1 MSRFF
6 INRPIV
12 AMVISIIMVIVGVV
26 SFLSLP
32 VAQYPNI
39 VPPEIAVNATYVG
52 GDALTVEKSVATPIE
67 QQMSGVDHMNYMYSL
82 NANNGSMKL
91 TVNFDVTTDPNIDQ
105 VLTQMRE
112 SQAESQLP
120 SSVRDYGVTVA
131 KSTAAPLMV
140 ISLYSPTG
148 QFDSKFLA
156 NYAYINLNDPIVRVP
171 GIGSVSVFGAGQY
184 ALRIWVDPNKLAALN
199 ITTPEI
205 ERAVSAQNTVNP
217 AGQVGGEPIPAG
229 QAFTKTVL
237 AQGRLETEEQFGNIV
252 IRATPNGS
260 FVRIKDVGRVELG
273 AQTYSQVSSFNG
285 KPAAVLAI
293 YQLPGSNAV
302 DAAKGVRQLMGK
314 LKERFP
320 SGLNYSISL
329 DTTLAV
335 TAGMEEIYKTLAEAM
350 LLVIIVV
357 FIFLQGWRAT
367 LIPLCAVP
375 VSLVGTFA
383 VFPLLGFSVNTL
395 SLLGL
400 VLAIGLVVDDA
411 IVVVEA
417 VEHHI
422 EHGLSPKDA
431 ALKAMEE
438 VSGPVIAIALILAA
452 VFVPTAFIP
461 GITGRLYQQFAVTI
475 AVSVIFSAFNAL
487 TLSPALSALLLR
499 PKKESRGPL
508 GFFFRG
514 FNKVFGSATNGY
526 IHVCRLLMRRGFF
539 CILFLI
545 LVLLATGWLG
555 GKIPQGFVPT
565 EDQGY
570 LYANLSLPETA
581 SLQRTTAASEQVED
595 ILRKTPGVQDVTTIA
610 GFSLLS
616 GVSTT
621 YNGFFFVTLKPWK
634 KRVSTEEHLRAILE
648 NANRSLAKIPE
659 GIAFVFPP
667 PAIPGIG
674 TSGGVTFLLED
685 RAGMDVNFLGQQTQ
699 KFIEAA
705 RRRPEIAR
713 ITTTLL
719 ASVPQFY
726 LDVDQDKVLKQGVD
740 LSDVYKAV
748 QVFMGGSF
756 VNYFNR
762 FGRSWQVY
770 VQADGPF
777 RTKPQDVGQF
787 YVRNNDGD
795 PVPLSSVMRI
805 ERRFGP
811 EFTMR
816 YNLHR
821 CAQLNVTGKLGASSY
836 QVMAALED
844 VFAKTMP
851 TEMGFDYKDMS
862 FQEQQAQ
869 KGVPPAVIFGL
880 SLLFVFLILAA
891 QYESWSLPFSVLL
904 CTPIAVFGAFV
915 VLVARLFKNDVYGQ
929 SSIIFE
935 NDVFA
940 QIGLVML
947 IGLAAKNAILIV
959 EFARAEYEKGN
970 PIVDAAL
977 SAARLR
983 LRPILMT
990 AFAFILGCVPL
1001 WAAAGSGAASR
1012 QILGTTVIGGML
1024 AATFIAI
1031 FIIPVMFYL
1040 VERISHRNGGGQ
1052 HGGPAVDKAA
1062 ASQPAQA
1069 TEQRAD

>member
-1 MSRFF
+1 MARFF

-12 AMVISIIMVIVGVV
+12 SMVISIIMVIIGVV

-39 VPPEIAVNATYVG
+39 VPPEIAINTTFVG
-52 GDALTVEKSVATPIE
+52 GDAITVEQSVATPIE
-67 QQMSGVDHMNYMYSL
+67 QQLSGVDHMNYMYSL
-82 NANNGSMKL
+82 NASNGTMKE
-91 TVNFDVTTDPNIDQ
+91 TVNFDVATDPNTDQ
-105 VLTQMRE
+105 VLTQMRVL
-112 SQAESQLP
+112 QAQSQLP
-120 SSVRDYGVTVA
+120 SSVQNYGVTVA

-156 NYAYINLNDPIVRVP
+156 NYSYINLNDAILRVP
-171 GIGSVSVFGAGQY
+171 GVGSVSVFGSGQY

-229 QAFTKTVL
+229 QPFTNTVL

-252 IRATPNGS
+252 IRASSNGS

-273 AQTYSQVSSFNG
+273 SQTYSQVSSFNG
-285 KPAAVLAI
+285 NPAAVVAI

-302 DAAKGVRQLMGK
+302 NAAKGVRDLMDR
-314 LKERFP
+314 LKQRFP
-320 SGLNYSISL
+320 SGLDYTISL

-350 LLVIIVV
+350 LLVILVV
-357 FIFLQGWRAT
+357 FVFLQGWRAT

-375 VSLVGTFA
+375 VSLIGTFA

-422 EHGLSPKDA
+422 EQGLSPRDA
-431 ALKAMEE
+431 AIKAMDE

-452 VFVPTAFIP
+452 VFIPTAFIP

-499 PKKESRGPL
+499 PKKGSGRGPL
-508 GFFFRG
+508 AFFFNG
-514 FNKVFGSATNGY
+514 FNRVFGSATNGY
-526 IHVCRLLMRRGFF
+526 IRVCHLLMRRGLL

-545 LVLLATGWLG
+545 LVMLGIGWLG

-581 SLQRTTAASEQVED
+581 SLQRTAAACKQVED
-595 ILRKTPGVQDVTTIA
+595 ILRKTPGVEGVTTIA

-634 KRVSTEEHLRAILE
+634 KRTSIEEQLRAILE
-648 NANRSLAKIPE
+648 NANRSLTKIPE

-685 RAGMDVNFLGQQTQ
+685 LAGMDVNFLGQQTQ
-699 KFIEAA
+699 KFMEEA
-705 RRRPEIAR
+705 RKRPEIAR
-713 ITTTLL
+713 VTTTLL

-777 RTKPQDVGQF
+777 RTTPEDVGQF
-787 YVRNNDGD
+787 YVRNDAGD
-795 PVPLSSVMRI
+795 PVPLSSVTRI

-821 CAQLNVTGKLGASSY
+821 CAQLNVTGKQGVSSY

-851 TEMGFDYKDMS
+851 SEMGFDYKDMS
-862 FQEQQAQ
+862 FQEKQAQ
-869 KGVPPAVIFGL
+869 QGVPPTVIFGL

-904 CTPIAVFGAFV
+904 CTPIAVIGAFV
-915 VLVARLFKNDVYGQ
+915 ALLVRLLESDVYGH
-929 SSIIFE
+929 SSIVFE

-959 EFARAEYEKGN
+959 EFARAEYEKGQ
-970 PIVDAAL
+970 PIIDAAL
-977 SAARLR
+977 AGARLR

-1001 WAAAGSGAASR
+1001 WLAEGSGAASR

-1024 AATFIAI
+1024 AATFVAI
-1031 FIIPVMFYL
+1031 FLIPVMFYL
-1040 VERISHRNGGGQ
+1040 VEKFSQRKGE
-1052 HGGPAVDKAA
+1052 AKAEA
-1062 ASQPAQA
+1062 PTLEQA
-1069 TEQRAD
+1069 TGMSKH

>member
-1 MSRFF
+1 MAKFF

-12 AMVISIIMVIVGVV
+12 AMVIAIIMVIVGVV

-32 VAQYPNI
+32 IAQYPNI
-39 VPPEIAVNATYVG
+39 VPPEIAINATYVG
-52 GDALTVEKSVATPIE
+52 GDALTVEQSVATPIE

-82 NANNGSMKL
+82 NASNGSMKGI
-91 TVNFDVTTDPNIDQ
+91 VNFDVTTDPNIDQ
-105 VLTQMRE
+105 VLTQLRE

-120 SSVRDYGVTVA
+120 SSVRNYGVTVA
-131 KSTAAPLMV
+131 KSTSAPLMV

-156 NYAYINLNDPIVRVP
+156 NYAYINLNDPVLRVP

-184 ALRIWVDPNKLAALN
+184 AMRVWVDPNKLASLN

-205 ERAVSAQNTVNP
+205 ERAISEQNTVNP
-217 AGQVGGEPIPAG
+217 AGQVGGQPIPAG
-229 QAFTKTVL
+229 QAFTNTVL
-237 AQGRLETEEQFGNIV
+237 AQGRLETEEEFGNIV
-252 IRATPNGS
+252 IRASSDGA
-260 FVRIKDVGRVELG
+260 FVRVKDVGRVELG

-302 DAAKGVRQLMGK
+302 NAAKGVRQLMDQ
-314 LKERFP
+314 LKQRFP
-320 SGLNYSISL
+320 AGLDYSISL

-350 LLVIIVV
+350 LLVILVV
-357 FIFLQGWRAT
+357 FVFLQGWRAT

-375 VSLVGTFA
+375 VSLIGTFA
-383 VFPLLGFSVNTL
+383 LFPLLGFSINTL

-422 EHGLSPKDA
+422 EKGLSPKAA

-452 VFVPTAFIP
+452 VFIPTAFIP

-499 PKKESRGPL
+499 PKKKAGRGPL
-508 GFFFRG
+508 AFFFNA
-514 FNKVFGSATNGY
+514 FNKAFGSATDGY
-526 IHVCRLLMRRGFF
+526 IRVCHLLMRRVMV
-539 CILFLI
+539 CVVFLI
-545 LVLLATGWLG
+545 VAVLATAWLG

-581 SLQRTTAASEQVED
+581 SLQRTTAACKQVED
-595 ILRKTPGVQDVTTIA
+595 ILRKTPGVQAVTTIA

-634 KRVSTEEHLRAILE
+634 KRTATEEQLRAILGG
-648 NANRSLAKIPE
+648 ANQELAKIPE

-667 PAIPGIG
+667 PSIPGIG

-685 RAGMDVNFLGQQTQ
+685 RVGLDVSYLGKQTQ
-699 KFIEAA
+699 KFMEEA
-705 RRRPEIAR
+705 RKRPEIKS

-719 ASVPQFY
+719 ASVPQYY
-726 LDVDQDKVLKQGVD
+726 LDVDQDKVLKQGVS
-740 LSDVYKAV
+740 LSDVYKTV

-777 RTKPQDVGQF
+777 RTNPQDLGRF
-787 YVRNNDGD
+787 YVLNNEKS
-795 PVPLSSVMRI
+795 PVPLSSVTRV

-821 CAQLNVTGKLGASSY
+821 CAQINVTAVLGFSSY

-851 TEMGFDYKDMS
+851 SEMGFDYKDMS

-869 KGVPPAVIFGL
+869 KGVSPTVIFGL

-904 CTPIAVFGAFV
+904 CTPIAVFGAFGA
-915 VLVARLFKNDVYGQ
+915 LIARLLTDNVHGQ
-929 SSIIFE
+929 SSILFE

-959 EFARAEYEKGN
+959 EFAKAEYEKGQS
-970 PIVDAAL
+970 IMDAAL
-977 SAARLR
+977 AGARLR

-1001 WAAAGSGAASR
+1001 WLAAGSGAASR

-1024 AATFIAI
+1024 AATFLAI
-1031 FIIPVMFYL
+1031 FLIPAMFYL
-1040 VERISHRNGGGQ
+1040 VERFSPGKSKTEPEV
-1052 HGGPAVDKAA
+1052 PAVD
-1062 ASQPAQA
+1062 QPASVA
-1069 TEQRAD
+1069 TDAKTSV

>member
-1 MSRFF
+1 MARFF
-6 INRPIV
+6 IHRPIV
-12 AMVISIIMVIVGVV
+12 AMVISIVMVIVGVV

-39 VPPEIAVNATYVG
+39 VPPEIAVSATYVG
-52 GDALTVEKSVATPIE
+52 GDALTVEQSVATPIE

-82 NANNGSMKL
+82 NASNGAMKL
-91 TVNFDVTTDPNIDQ
+91 TVDFDLTTDSNIDQ

-120 SSVRDYGVTVA
+120 SSVKNYGVTVA

-156 NYAYINLNDPIVRVP
+156 NYAYINLNDPILRVP
-171 GIGSVSVFGAGQY
+171 GIASVSVFGAGQY

-205 ERAVSAQNTVNP
+205 EQAILAQNTVNP
-217 AGQVGGEPIPAG
+217 AGQVGGEPVPPG
-229 QAFTKTVL
+229 QAFTNTVL
-237 AQGRLETEEQFGNIV
+237 AQGRLVTEEQFGNVV
-252 IRATPNGS
+252 IRATPDGAY
-260 FVRIKDVGRVELG
+260 VRVKDVGRVELG
-273 AQTYSQVSSFNG
+273 AQTYAMTSTFNG
-285 KPAAVLAI
+285 KPAAVLAM

-302 DAAKGVRQLMGK
+302 DAARGVRQLMAQ

-320 SGLNYSISL
+320 SGLDYSIAL

-335 TAGMEEIYKTLAEAM
+335 TAGMQEIYKTLAEAM
-350 LLVIIVV
+350 ILVIIVV

-375 VSLVGTFA
+375 VSLVSTFA
-383 VFPLLGFSVNTL
+383 LFPLLGFSVNTL

-422 EHGLSPKDA
+422 ENGLSPRDA
-431 ALKAMEE
+431 TVKAMEE
-438 VSGPVIAIALILAA
+438 VTGPVIATALILAA

-487 TLSPALSALLLR
+487 TLSPALAALLLR
-499 PKKESRGPL
+499 PKKEAGRGPL
-508 GFFFRG
+508 SLFFKA
-514 FNKVFGSATNGY
+514 FNKAFSSATNGY
-526 IHVCRLLMRRGFF
+526 VSVCRRLMRRGLF
-539 CILFLI
+539 CLLFLA
-545 LVLLATGWLG
+545 LVLLATGWIG

-570 LYANLSLPETA
+570 LFANLSLPETA
-581 SLQRTTAASEQVED
+581 SLQRTDAACKRVSD
-595 ILRKTPGVQDVTTIA
+595 ILRSTPGVQDVTAIA
-610 GFSLLS
+610 GYSMLS

-621 YNGFFFVTLKPWK
+621 YNGFFFVALKPWE
-634 KRVSTEEHLRAILE
+634 KRTAVEEQLRAMIR
-648 NANRSLAKIPE
+648 NADEALGKIPD

-667 PAIPGIG
+667 PSIPGIG
-674 TSGGVTFLLED
+674 SSGGVTFVLED
-685 RAGMDVNFLGQQTQ
+685 RAGMPVDFLAQQTRR
-699 KFIEAA
+699 FIEAA
-705 RRRPEIAR
+705 QRRPELAR
-713 ITTTLL
+713 VLTTWLP
-719 ASVPQFY
+719 SVPQFY
-726 LDVDQDKVLKQGVD
+726 LNVDQDKVLKQGVE

-762 FGRSWQVY
+762 FGRQWQVY

-777 RTKPQDVGQF
+777 RTKPEDVGQF
-787 YVRNNDGD
+787 YVRNKAGD
-795 PVPLSSVMRI
+795 PVPLSSVVRI
-805 ERRFGP
+805 ERRMGP

-816 YNLHR
+816 YNMHR
-821 CAQLNVTGKLGASSY
+821 CAQLSVTGKEGVSSY
-836 QVMAALED
+836 QVMAALQD

-851 TEMGFDYKDMS
+851 KEMGYDYLGMS

-869 KGVPPAVIFGL
+869 KGVSPAVIFGL
-880 SLLFVFLILAA
+880 SFLFVFLILAA

-904 CTPIAVFGAFV
+904 CTPIAVLGAFV
-915 VLVARLFKNDVYGQ
+915 ALMGRLFQADVYGQ
-929 SSIIFE
+929 SSVMFE
-935 NDVFA
+935 NNVYA

-959 EFARAEYEKGN
+959 EFARAEYDKGA
-970 PIVDAAL
+970 PVLEAAL
-977 SAARLR
+977 TGARLR

-1024 AATFIAI
+1024 AATLIAI
-1031 FIIPVMFYL
+1031 FLIPVMFYL
-1040 VERISHRNGGGQ
+1040 VEKVSHRGEAGK
-1052 HGGPAVDKAA
+1052 HGVPPAKEIA
-1062 ASQPAQA
+1062 ASRPVV
-1069 TEQRAD
+1069 ADRS

>member
-1 MSRFF
+1 MAKFF

-12 AMVISIIMVIVGVV
+12 AMVIAIIMVIVGVV

-32 VAQYPNI
+32 IAQYPNI
-39 VPPEIAVNATYVG
+39 VPPEIAINATYVG
-52 GDALTVEKSVATPIE
+52 GDALTVEQSVATPIE

-82 NANNGSMKL
+82 NASNGSMKGI
-91 TVNFDVTTDPNIDQ
+91 VNFDVTTDPNIDQ
-105 VLTQMRE
+105 VLTQLRE

-120 SSVRDYGVTVA
+120 SSVRNYGVTVA
-131 KSTAAPLMV
+131 KSTSAPLMV

-156 NYAYINLNDPIVRVP
+156 NYAYINLNDPVLRVP

-184 ALRIWVDPNKLAALN
+184 AMRVWVDPNKLASLN

-205 ERAVSAQNTVNP
+205 ERAISEQNTVNP
-217 AGQVGGEPIPAG
+217 AGQVGGQPIPAG
-229 QAFTKTVL
+229 QAFTNTVL
-237 AQGRLETEEQFGNIV
+237 AQGRLETEEEFGNIV
-252 IRATPNGS
+252 IRASSDGA
-260 FVRIKDVGRVELG
+260 FVRVKDVGRVELG

-302 DAAKGVRQLMGK
+302 NAAKGVRQLMDQ
-314 LKERFP
+314 LKQRFP
-320 SGLNYSISL
+320 AGLDYSISL

-350 LLVIIVV
+350 LLVILVV
-357 FIFLQGWRAT
+357 FVFLQGWRAT

-375 VSLVGTFA
+375 VSLIGTFA
-383 VFPLLGFSVNTL
+383 LFPLLGFSINTL

-422 EHGLSPKDA
+422 EKGLSPKAA

-452 VFVPTAFIP
+452 VFIPTAFIP

-499 PKKESRGPL
+499 PKKKAGRGPL
-508 GFFFRG
+508 AFFFNA
-514 FNKVFGSATNGY
+514 FNKAFGSATDGY
-526 IHVCRLLMRRGFF
+526 IRVCRLLMRRVMV
-539 CILFLI
+539 CVVFLI
-545 LVLLATGWLG
+545 VAVLATAWLG

-581 SLQRTTAASEQVED
+581 SLQRTTAACKQVED
-595 ILRKTPGVQDVTTIA
+595 IVRKTPGVQAVTTIA

-634 KRVSTEEHLRAILE
+634 KRTATEEQLRAILGG
-648 NANRSLAKIPE
+648 ANQELAKIPE

-667 PAIPGIG
+667 PSIPGIG

-685 RAGMDVNFLGQQTQ
+685 RVGLDVSYLGKQTQ
-699 KFIEAA
+699 KFMEEA
-705 RRRPEIAR
+705 RKRPEIKS

-719 ASVPQFY
+719 ASVPQYY
-726 LDVDQDKVLKQGVD
+726 LDVDQDKVLKQGVS
-740 LSDVYKAV
+740 LSDVYKTV

-777 RTKPQDVGQF
+777 RTNPQDLGRF
-787 YVRNNDGD
+787 YVLNNEKS
-795 PVPLSSVMRI
+795 PVPLSSVTRV

-821 CAQLNVTGKLGASSY
+821 CAQINVTAVLGFSSY

-851 TEMGFDYKDMS
+851 SEMGFDYKDMS

-869 KGVPPAVIFGL
+869 KGVSPTVIFGL

-904 CTPIAVFGAFV
+904 CTPIAVFGAFGA
-915 VLVARLFKNDVYGQ
+915 LIARLLTDNVHGQ
-929 SSIIFE
+929 SSILFE

-959 EFARAEYEKGN
+959 EFAKAEYEKGQS
-970 PIVDAAL
+970 IMDAAL
-977 SAARLR
+977 AGARLR

-1001 WAAAGSGAASR
+1001 WLAAGSGAASR

-1024 AATFIAI
+1024 AATFLAI
-1031 FIIPVMFYL
+1031 FLIPAMFYL
-1040 VERISHRNGGGQ
+1040 VERFSPGKSKTEPEV
-1052 HGGPAVDKAA
+1052 PAVD
-1062 ASQPAQA
+1062 QPASVA
-1069 TEQRAD
+1069 TDAKTSV

>member
-32 VAQYPNI
+32 VAQLPNI
-39 VPPEIAVNATYVG
+39 VPPEIAVKATYVG
-52 GDALTVEKSVATPIE
+52 ADALTVEQAVATPVE

-82 NANNGSMKL
+82 NASDGSMQL
-91 TVNFDVTTDPNIDQ
+91 TVNFDNTTDPNIDQ

-112 SQAESQLP
+112 SQAQSQLP
-120 SSVRDYGVTVA
+120 SSVSNYGVTVA
-131 KSTAAPLMV
+131 KSTAVPLLV
-140 ISLYSPTG
+140 ISLSSPTG

-156 NYAYINLNDPIVRVP
+156 NYAYINLNDPILRVP
-171 GIGSVSVFGAGQY
+171 GVGSVSVFGPGQY
-184 ALRIWVDPNKLAALN
+184 ALRVWVDPNKLAALN

-205 ERAVSAQNTVNP
+205 ENALLSQNTVNP
-217 AGQVGGEPIPAG
+217 SGQIGGEPIPPG
-229 QAFTKTVL
+229 QPFTNTVL
-237 AQGRLETEEQFGNIV
+237 AQGRLVTEEQFGNVV
-252 IRATPNGS
+252 IRAQPNGAY
-260 FVRIKDVGRVELG
+260 VRVKDVGRVELG
-273 AQTYSQVSSFNG
+273 SQNYTQTSTFNG
-285 KPAAVLAI
+285 KPAAALAV
-293 YQLPGSNAV
+293 YQLPGSNALNT
-302 DAAKGVRQLMGK
+302 AKAVRQLMEE
-314 LKERFP
+314 LKARFP
-320 SGLNYSISL
+320 SGLDYSISL

-335 TAGMEEIYKTLAEAM
+335 KAGMEDIYKTLAEAM
-350 LLVIIVV
+350 ILVIIVV

-375 VSLVGTFA
+375 VSLVSTFA
-383 VFPLLGFSVNTL
+383 FFPLLGFSVNTL

-417 VEHHI
+417 VERHI
-422 EHGLSPKDA
+422 EDGLSPRDA
-431 ALKAMEE
+431 AIKAMEE

-452 VFVPTAFIP
+452 VFIPTAFIP

-487 TLSPALSALLLR
+487 SLSPALAALLLR
-499 PKKESRGPL
+499 PRKETRGPL
-508 GFFFRG
+508 GFFFTG
-514 FNKVFGSATNGY
+514 FNKIFGSATNGY
-526 IHVCRLLMRRGFF
+526 VAACRLLMRRGLI

-545 LVLLATGWLG
+545 LAVLASGWLG
-555 GKIPQGFVPT
+555 GKIPGGFVPT

-570 LYANLSLPETA
+570 LFANLSLPDAA
-581 SLQRTTAASEQVED
+581 SLQRTAAACQRVQE
-595 ILRKTPGVQDVTTIA
+595 ILQKVPGIQDVTSIA
-610 GFSLLS
+610 GYSMLS

-621 YNGFFFVTLKPWK
+621 YNGFFFVTLKPWDERTK
-634 KRVSTEEHLRAILE
+634 VEEQLRLMIAR
-648 NANRSLAKIPE
+648 ANQDLSKIPE
-659 GIAFVFPP
+659 GTAFVFPP
-667 PAIPGIG
+667 PSIPGIG
-674 TSGGVTFLLED
+674 NSAGVTFLLED
-685 RAGMDVNFLGQQTQ
+685 RAGMDVNFLAQQTK
-699 KFIEAA
+699 KFIESAA
-705 RRRPEIAR
+705 KRPEVGR
-713 ITTTLL
+713 VFTTLL
-719 ASVPQFY
+719 PSVPHY
-726 LDVDQDKVLKQGVD
+726 LDVDQDKVLKQGVS
-740 LSDVYKAV
+740 LSDVYQTTQA
-748 QVFMGGSF
+748 FLGGSF

-762 FGRSWQVY
+762 FGRTWQVY
-770 VQADGPF
+770 VEADGPY
-777 RTKPQDVGQF
+777 RTVPDDVGRF
-787 YVRNNDGD
+787 YVRNNDGN
-795 PVPLSSVMRI
+795 PVPLSSMVRI
-805 ERRFGP
+805 VPRTGP

-821 CAQLNVTGKLGASSY
+821 CAELIVMGKDGVSDY

-851 TEMGFDYKDMS
+851 KEMGFDYMGMS

-904 CTPIAVFGAFV
+904 CTPIAVLGAFA
-915 VLVARLFKNDVYGQ
+915 VLLARLLAADVYGK
-929 SSIIFE
+929 SSVLFE
-935 NDVFA
+935 NNVYA

-959 EFARAEYEKGN
+959 EFSKAEYEKGT
-970 PIVDAAL
+970 PIIDAAL
-977 SAARLR
+977 AGARLR

-1001 WAAAGSGAASR
+1001 WTAGGSGAASR

-1024 AATFIAI
+1024 ASTLIAI
-1031 FIIPVMFYL
+1031 FLIPVVFYL
-1040 VERISHRNGGGQ
+1040 VEKVSHRKS
-1052 HGGPAVDKAA
+1052 DKAKA
-1062 ASQPAQA
+1062 PPVETPQLVGAMK
-1069 TEQRAD
+1069 

>member
-1 MSRFF
+1 MSKFF

-12 AMVISIIMVIVGVV
+12 AMVIAIIMVIVGVV

-39 VPPEIAVNATYVG
+39 VPPEIAINATFVG
-52 GDALTVEKSVATPIE
+52 GDALTVEQSVATPIE
-67 QQMSGVDHMNYMYSL
+67 QQLSGVDHMNYMYSL
-82 NANNGSMKL
+82 NASNGSMKE
-91 TVNFDVTTDPNIDQ
+91 TVNFDVTTDPNTDQ
-105 VLTQMRE
+105 VLTQMRVL
-112 SQAESQLP
+112 QAQSELP
-120 SSVRDYGVTVA
+120 SSVQNYGVTVA

-156 NYAYINLNDPIVRVP
+156 NYSYINLNDAILRVP

-229 QAFTKTVL
+229 QPFTNTVL

-252 IRATPNGS
+252 IRASSNGS

-273 AQTYSQVSSFNG
+273 SQTYSQVSSFNG
-285 KPAAVLAI
+285 KPAAVVAI

-302 DAAKGVRQLMGK
+302 NAAKGVRELMGK
-314 LKERFP
+314 LKQRFP
-320 SGLNYSISL
+320 SGLDYSISL

-350 LLVIIVV
+350 LLVILVV
-357 FIFLQGWRAT
+357 FVFLQGWRAT

-375 VSLVGTFA
+375 VSLIGTFA

-422 EHGLSPKDA
+422 EKGLSPKDA

-452 VFVPTAFIP
+452 VFIPTAFIP

-499 PKKESRGPL
+499 PKKESGRGPL
-508 GFFFRG
+508 GFFFSQ
-514 FNKVFGSATNGY
+514 FNKIFGSATNGY
-526 IHVCRLLMRRGFF
+526 IRVCQLLMRRGFL

-581 SLQRTTAASEQVED
+581 SLQRTDAACKQVED
-595 ILRKTPGVQDVTTIA
+595 ILRKTPGVQGVTTIA

-616 GVSTT
+616 GVNTT

-634 KRVSTEEHLRAILE
+634 KRTSTEEHLRAILE
-648 NANRSLAKIPE
+648 NANQSLTKIPE

-667 PAIPGIG
+667 PSIPGIG

-685 RAGMDVNFLGQQTQ
+685 RAGMDVNFLNQQTQ
-699 KFIEAA
+699 KFMEAA
-705 RRRPEIAR
+705 RKRPEIAR

-719 ASVPQFY
+719 GSVPQFY
-726 LDVDQDKVLKQGVD
+726 LDVDQDKVLKQGVN

-777 RTKPQDVGQF
+777 RTQPEDVGRF
-787 YVRNNDGD
+787 YVRNDEGS
-795 PVPLSSVMRI
+795 PVPLSSVTRI
-805 ERRFGP
+805 KQRFGP

-821 CAQLNVTGKLGASSY
+821 CSQINVNGKLGVSSY

-851 TEMGFDYKDMS
+851 AEMGFDYKDMS
-862 FQEQQAQ
+862 FQELQAQ
-869 KGVPPAVIFGL
+869 KGVPPTVIFGL

-904 CTPIAVFGAFV
+904 CTPIAVLGAFV
-915 VLVARLFKNDVYGQ
+915 ALVARLFKNDVYGQ
-929 SSIIFE
+929 SSIVFE

-959 EFARAEYEKGN
+959 EFAKAEYEKGR
-970 PIVDAAL
+970 PILDAAL
-977 SAARLR
+977 AGARLR

-1001 WAAAGSGAASR
+1001 WLAAGSGAASR

-1024 AATFIAI
+1024 AATFVAI
-1031 FIIPVMFYL
+1031 FLIPVLFYL
-1040 VERISHRNGGGQ
+1040 VEKVSHRGGKGE
-1052 HGGPAVDKAA
+1052 PEAPLVE
-1062 ASQPAQA
+1062 QPASVSKH
-1069 TEQRAD
+1069 

>member
-6 INRPIV
+6 IGRPIV
-12 AMVISIIMVIVGVV
+12 AIVISIIMVIVGIV

-32 VAQYPNI
+32 IAQYPSI

-52 GDALTVEKSVATPIE
+52 ADALTVEQAVATPIE
-67 QQMSGVDHMNYMYSL
+67 QQMSGVDRMNYMYSL
-82 NANNGSMKL
+82 NASNGSMKL
-91 TVNFDVTTDPNIDQ
+91 TVNFDTNSDPNIDQ

-120 SSVRDYGVTVA
+120 QSVRNYGVTVA
-131 KSTAAPLMV
+131 KSTASPLMV
-140 ISLYSPTG
+140 ISLSSPTG

-156 NYAYINLNDPIVRVP
+156 NYAYINLNDPILRVP
-171 GIGSVSVFGAGQY
+171 GIASVSVFGAGQY
-184 ALRIWVDPNKLAALN
+184 ALRVWVNPNRLAALN

-205 ERAVSAQNTVNP
+205 ENALMAQNTVNP
-217 AGQVGGEPIPAG
+217 AGQIGGEPIPAG
-229 QAFTKTVL
+229 QPYTNTVI
-237 AQGRLETEEQFGNIV
+237 AQGRLVTEEQFGNVI
-252 IRATPNGS
+252 IRAEPNGA
-260 FVRIKDVGRVELG
+260 FVRVKDVGRVELG
-273 AQTYSQVSSFNG
+273 AQTYSMTSTFNG
-285 KPAAVLAI
+285 KPAAVVAV

-302 DAAKGVRQLMGK
+302 DTAKGVRQLLEQ
-314 LKERFP
+314 LKTRFP
-320 SGLNYSISL
+320 SGLDYSISL

-350 LLVIIVV
+350 ILVIIVV
-357 FIFLQGWRAT
+357 FVFLQGWRAT

-375 VSLVGTFA
+375 VSLVSTFA
-383 VFPLLGFSVNTL
+383 IFPVLGFSINTL

-417 VEHHI
+417 VEVHI
-422 EHGLSPKDA
+422 EHGLAPREA

-452 VFVPTAFIP
+452 VFIPTAFIP

-487 TLSPALSALLLR
+487 TLSPALAAILLR

-508 GFFFRG
+508 GFLFRG
-514 FNKVFGSATNGY
+514 FNNIFGSATNGY
-526 IHVCRLLMRRGFF
+526 VSMCRLLMRRGIVCF
-539 CILFLI
+539 LFL
-545 LVLLATGWLG
+545 LLSVLASGWLG
-555 GKIPQGFVPT
+555 GKIPGGFVPT

-570 LYANLSLPETA
+570 LFANLALPDSA
-581 SLQRTTAASEQVED
+581 SLQRTSAAARQVQD
-595 ILRKTPGVQDVTTIA
+595 ILLKTPGIKDVTAIS
-610 GFSLLS
+610 GYSMLS

-621 YNGFFFVTLKPWK
+621 YSGFFFVTLKPWK
-634 KRVSTEEHLRAILE
+634 KRDTPEQQLRLMIA
-648 NANRSLAKIPE
+648 NANQALAKIPE

-685 RAGMDVNFLGQQTQ
+685 RAGMDVPFLAQQTR

-705 RRRPEIAR
+705 AKRPEIAR
-713 ITTTLL
+713 VTTTLL
-719 ASVPQFY
+719 PNVPQYY
-726 LDVDQDKVLKQGVD
+726 LNVDQGKVLKQGID
-740 LSDVYKAV
+740 LADVYKAT
-748 QVFMGGSF
+748 QVFLGGSF

-762 FGRSWQVY
+762 FGRTWQVY
-770 VQADGPF
+770 VQADGPY
-777 RTKPQDVGQF
+777 RTVPEDVGRF
-787 YVRNNDGD
+787 YVRNKDGD
-795 PVPLSSVMRI
+795 PVPLSSVVSIVPRT
-805 ERRFGP
+805 GP

-821 CAQLNVTGKLGASSY
+821 CSQLNVSGKEGVSSF

-844 VFAKTMP
+844 VFRQTMP
-851 TEMGFDYKDMS
+851 QEMSFDYMGMS
-862 FQEQQAQ
+862 FQERQAQ
-869 KGVPPAVIFGL
+869 QGVSPAVIFGL

-904 CTPIAVFGAFV
+904 CTPIAVMGAFA
-915 VLVARLFKNDVYGQ
+915 VLLGRLIAADVYGK
-929 SSIIFE
+929 SSVFFE
-935 NDVFA
+935 NNVYA

-959 EFARAEYEKGN
+959 EFSKAEFEKGT
-970 PIVDAAL
+970 PIIEAAL
-977 SAARLR
+977 AGARLR

-1001 WAAAGSGAASR
+1001 WTASGSGAASR

-1024 AATFIAI
+1024 ASTLIAI
-1031 FIIPVMFYL
+1031 FLIPVMFYL
-1040 VERISHRNGGGQ
+1040 VENATLGKRKDGQ
-1052 HGGPAVDKAA
+1052 KAPPGESTTK
-1062 ASQPAQA
+1062 SQPIGVVEH
-1069 TEQRAD
+1069 EQV

>member
-1 MSRFF
+1 MAKFF

-12 AMVISIIMVIVGVV
+12 AMVIAIIMVIVGVV

-32 VAQYPNI
+32 IAQYPNI
-39 VPPEIAVNATYVG
+39 VPPEIAINATYVG
-52 GDALTVEKSVATPIE
+52 GDALTVEQSVATPIE

-82 NANNGSMKL
+82 NASNGSMKGI
-91 TVNFDVTTDPNIDQ
+91 VNFDVTTDPNIDQ
-105 VLTQMRE
+105 VLTQLRE

-120 SSVRDYGVTVA
+120 SSVRNYGVTVA
-131 KSTAAPLMV
+131 KSTSAPLMV

-156 NYAYINLNDPIVRVP
+156 NYSYINLNDPILRVP

-184 ALRIWVDPNKLAALN
+184 AMRVWVDPNKLASLN

-205 ERAVSAQNTVNP
+205 ERAISEQNTVNP
-217 AGQVGGEPIPAG
+217 AGQVGGQPIPPG
-229 QAFTKTVL
+229 QPFTNTVL
-237 AQGRLETEEQFGNIV
+237 AQGRLETEEEFGNIV
-252 IRATPNGS
+252 IRASSDGA
-260 FVRIKDVGRVELG
+260 FVRVKDVGRVELG
-273 AQTYSQVSSFNG
+273 AQTYAQVSSFNG

-302 DAAKGVRQLMGK
+302 NAAKGVRQLMDQ
-314 LKERFP
+314 LKQRFP
-320 SGLNYSISL
+320 DGLDYSISL

-350 LLVIIVV
+350 LLVILVV
-357 FIFLQGWRAT
+357 FVFLQGWRAT

-375 VSLVGTFA
+375 VSLIGTFA
-383 VFPLLGFSVNTL
+383 LFPLLGFSINTL

-422 EHGLSPKDA
+422 EKGLSPKAA

-452 VFVPTAFIP
+452 VFIPTAFIP

-499 PKKESRGPL
+499 PKKKAGRGPL
-508 GFFFRG
+508 AFFFNA
-514 FNKVFGSATNGY
+514 FNKAFGSATDGY
-526 IHVCRLLMRRGFF
+526 IRVCHLLMRRVMV
-539 CILFLI
+539 CVVFLI
-545 LVLLATGWLG
+545 VAVLAIAWLG

-581 SLQRTTAASEQVED
+581 SLQRTTAACKQVED
-595 ILRKTPGVQDVTTIA
+595 ILRKTPGVQAVTTIA

-634 KRVSTEEHLRAILE
+634 KRTATQEQLRAILGG
-648 NANRSLAKIPE
+648 ANQELAKIPE

-667 PAIPGIG
+667 PSIPGIG

-685 RAGMDVNFLGQQTQ
+685 RVGLDVSYLGKQTQ
-699 KFIEAA
+699 KFMEEA
-705 RRRPEIAR
+705 RKRPEIKS

-719 ASVPQFY
+719 ASVPQYY
-726 LDVDQDKVLKQGVD
+726 LDVDRDKVLKQGVS
-740 LSDVYKAV
+740 LSDVYKTV

-777 RTKPQDVGQF
+777 RTNPQDVGKF
-787 YVRNNDGD
+787 YVLNNEKS
-795 PVPLSSVMRI
+795 PVPLSSVTRV
-805 ERRFGP
+805 EQHFGP

-821 CAQLNVTGKLGASSY
+821 CAQINVTAVLGVSSY

-851 TEMGFDYKDMS
+851 SEMGFDYKDMS

-869 KGVPPAVIFGL
+869 KGVSPTVIFGL

-904 CTPIAVFGAFV
+904 CTPIAVFGAFGA
-915 VLVARLFKNDVYGQ
+915 LIARLLIDNKYGQ
-929 SSIIFE
+929 SSILFE

-959 EFARAEYEKGN
+959 EFAKAEYEKGQS
-970 PIVDAAL
+970 IMDAAL
-977 SAARLR
+977 AGARLR

-1001 WAAAGSGAASR
+1001 WLAAGSGAASR

-1024 AATFIAI
+1024 AATFMAI
-1031 FIIPVMFYL
+1031 FLIPAMFYL
-1040 VERISHRNGGGQ
+1040 VERFSPGKSKTEPEV
-1052 HGGPAVDKAA
+1052 PAVD
-1062 ASQPAQA
+1062 QPASVA
-1069 TEQRAD
+1069 KDAKTSV